1 MNNIVSTTAGASF
14 PPALPFMHGT
24 QQSLLFPTLLKRID
38 PRRRMKVL
46 EIGSALPETARFFSQ
61 FKCRV
66 YFAAMYSDPI
76 LELQSGELTQAE
88 ITRHLRQSFAFPR
101 GIRFDLCLF
110 WDFLNYLD
118 AKALRSFNTVIR
130 SHLHAA
136 TRVHAFAVRTRETSL
151 PNQQYGI
158 EQTDLFKI
166 RSRDSSQLT
175 YFAHTQN
182 DLAKLLPCLK
192 IDQGML
198 LPDGRLEILMTTN
211 KN

>member
-1 MNNIVSTTAGASF
+1 
-14 PPALPFMHGT
+14 MHGS
-24 QQSLLFPTLLKRID
+24 QQSLLFPALLKRID
-38 PRRRMKVL
+38 PRRRLKVL
-46 EIGSALPETARFFSQ
+46 EIGSAFPETVRFFSQ

-76 LELQSGELTQAE
+76 LELQSGEISQAE

-118 AKALRSFNTVIR
+118 TKALRSFNTVIR

-136 TRVHAFAVRTRETSL
+136 TRAHAFAVRTWETSL
-151 PNQQYGI
+151 PNHQYGI

-166 RSRDSSQLT
+166 RSREASQPT
-175 YFAHTQN
+175 CFVHTQN
-182 DLAKLLPCLK
+182 DLVKFLPCLN

-198 LPDGRLEILMTTN
+198 LPDGRLEVLMTTN
-211 KN
+211 KK